1 MKFIALVTV
10 FVFSVSTVFAQ
21 ISDAIEEFALPDEL
35 NESSGIIFFNNKLLT
50 HNDSGGENKLYELDV
65 NSGLVTRTV
74 TVLNTTNVDWED
86 LTQDDSYI
94 YIGDF
99 GNYAG
104 DRTDLKIYKIS
115 KTDYLNSTNVSAE
128 IISFNYVAQTSF
140 TNNENNTEWDAE
152 SLISFNTENL
162 MLFSRNWINGN
173 TKAYLI
179 PKTAGNYALNPLPST
194 LNSGGL
200 TSGAT
205 YNSESKKLFLIGYTQ
220 FLQPFVWES
229 ENFTGIDVFSGTN
242 TQISLSANFGFEQIE
257 GITDNGNGKYFI
269 TSETFSN
276 SGISD
281 YGKLISFSEENTLSI
296 NNDVVTELQLFP
308 NPVNTILSIKTNNF
322 QKVEIFNTK
331 GALLHSGNS
340 KTIDMQAFNS
350 GIYFVKIT
358 ENNNTSSIKKIIKK

>member
-1 MKFIALVTV
+1 MKFVVVLAV
-10 FVFSVSTVFAQ
+10 FIFSVSTVFSQ
-21 ISDAIEEFALPDEL
+21 ISDAVEEFALPGQL

-74 TVLNTTNVDWED
+74 TVLNATNVDWED
-86 LTQDDSYI
+86 LAQDDTYI

-115 KTDYLNSTNVSAE
+115 KTDYLNTTNVTAE
-128 IISFNYVAQTSF
+128 IIAFNYAAQTSF

-162 MLFSRNWINGN
+162 MLFSRNWISGN

-179 PKTAGNYALNPLPST
+179 PKQAGDYAINHLRTT

-205 YNSESKKLFLIGYTQ
+205 YNNESKKLFLIGYTQ

-229 ENFTGIDVFSGTN
+229 ENFMGTDIFSGTN
-242 TQISLSANFGFEQIE
+242 TQTSLSANFGFEQIE
-257 GITDNGNGKYFI
+257 GITDNGSGKYFI
-269 TSETFSN
+269 TSESFN
-276 SGISD
+276 SSGVSD
-281 YGKLISFSEENTLSI
+281 YGKLISFSEENTLFT
-296 NNDVVTELQLFP
+296 NNDVVEEPQLFP
-308 NPVNTILSIKTNNF
+308 NPVNTTLFIKSNTF
-322 QKVEIFNTK
+322 QKVEIFNIK

-340 KTIDMQAFNS
+340 KTINMQAFNS

-358 ENNNTSSIKKIIKK
+358 QNNNTFSVKKIIKK